1 MSKVIISLSK
11 KRSSSGPKSPRA
23 AFLQAML
30 RSLNKTD
37 VIDAFHDGDLE
48 AFDTAWENIGKSVRQ
63 KMMRAA
69 KG

>member
-1 MSKVIISLSK
+1 MPVIVSLSK
-11 KRSSSGPKSPRA
+11 KRGGTPKSPRA

-48 AFDTAWENIGKSVRQ
+48 AFDEAWVKIGKSVKQ
-63 KMMRAA
+63 KMTRANN